1 MVTVTRNQSQG
12 ELAPHVRIGV
22 GGRWSAE
29 ELQRSLHFILA
40 STGWQVLTRPASN
53 SESDAAGTMTVE
65 VSESVIPM
73 AGMVEIVPLG
83 DGLSHVYGFPE
94 SEELDAV
101 VISPLAESGA
111 DTDGMTAR
119 RYLARFVRQLRP
131 GGATIFAADDPVS
144 DIFSAIRLDCRR
156 LGYRYESHDGAGPGD
171 RTAIDSAK
179 TGSPGF
185 RSESNGC
192 EDAISAD
199 RTRLELA
206 ALAVVQAFG
215 LNSNAA
221 PGSVGAFA
229 F

>member
-12 ELAPHVRIGV
+12 ELAPCVRIGV

-29 ELQRSLHFILA
+29 ELQRSLHCILE
-40 STGWQVLTRPASN
+40 STGWQVSTRPAANFAMNDVDTTS
-53 SESDAAGTMTVE
+53 
-65 VSESVIPM
+65 VSSQASVMPKS
-73 AGMVEIVPLG
+73 GMVEIVPLG
-83 DGLSHVYGFPE
+83 DGLSQVFGFPE

-119 RYLARFVRQLRP
+119 RNLARFVRQLRP

-156 LGYRYESHDGAGPGD
+156 LGYRYDSDKRSRTSDQAGALSNPD
-171 RTAIDSAK
+171 MLQTSRNSDDDDATTA
-179 TGSPGF
+179 
-185 RSESNGC
+185 E
-192 EDAISAD
+192 

-215 LNSNAA
+215 LNSNAT
-221 PGSVGAFA
+221 PGGVFA
-229 F
+229 V

>member
-1 MVTVTRNQSQG
+1 MVTVTRNQTQG
-12 ELAPHVRIGV
+12 ELAPRVRIGV

-29 ELQRSLHFILA
+29 ELQRSLHFILE
-40 STGWQVLTRPASN
+40 STGWQVLTRSATNTGVDDAGAITASA
-53 SESDAAGTMTVE
+53 SQSAV
-65 VSESVIPM
+65 PM
-73 AGMVEIVPLG
+73 SGMVEIVPLG
-83 DGLSHVYGFPE
+83 DGLSQVFGFPD
-94 SEELDAV
+94 SEEFDAV

-156 LGYRYESHDGAGPGD
+156 LGYRYDSPDQARRDD
-171 RTAIDSAK
+171 RPSGELTNQQRLDTRQKS
-179 TGSPGF
+179 TSG
-185 RSESNGC
+185 
-192 EDAISAD
+192 EDPTTAD

-206 ALAVVQAFG
+206 AQAVVQAFG
-215 LNSNAA
+215 LDTNAST
-221 PGSVGAFA
+221 GTVGVFA

>member
-1 MVTVTRNQSQG
+1 MVTVTRNQTQG
-12 ELAPHVRIGV
+12 ELAPRVRIGV

-29 ELQRSLHFILA
+29 ELQRSLHFILK
-40 STGWQVLTRPASN
+40 STGWQVLTRSAEN
-53 SESDAAGTMTVE
+53 SDADGNGAMAAPATQL
-65 VSESVIPM
+65 SVPM
-73 AGMVEIVPLG
+73 SGMVEIVPLG
-83 DGLSHVYGFPE
+83 DGLSQVFGFPE

-156 LGYRYESHDGAGPGD
+156 LGYRYDSENRSSHHDQAGGDANPGMQD
-171 RTAIDSAK
+171 RCLNSDDDATTA
-179 TGSPGF
+179 
-185 RSESNGC
+185 E
-192 EDAISAD
+192 

-215 LNSNAA
+215 LNANATS
-221 PGSVGAFA
+221 GNVGVFA
-229 F
+229 V